1 MNSGG
6 DKAEDA
12 FRTIGELSAE
22 LGIQQHILRYWE
34 SRFSELRP
42 LTRAGKRR
50 YYRPDDVALVE
61 RIDRLLNREGY
72 TIKGVQKL
80 LSQRGGSEPIRIETQ
95 EPEPAPPP
103 PPPQS
108 SVLPLPAI
116 DMRELRR
123 IRDGLAAALV
133 ADAF

>member
-1 MNSGG
+1 MASG
-6 DKAEDA
+6 KAEGA
-12 FRTIGELSAE
+12 LKTISEVSEQFGVP
-22 LGIQQHILRYWE
+22 QHILRYWE
-34 SRFSELRP
+34 SRFPELRP

-50 YYRPDDVALVE
+50 YYRPEDVALVE

-80 LSQRGGSEPIRIETQ
+80 LSQRGGSEPIRIEAP

-103 PPPQS
+103 PPARS
-108 SVLPLPAI
+108 SGLPLPAI

-123 IRDGLAAALV
+123 IRDGLSAALV
-133 ADAF
+133 ADSF